1 MKTVTVLKVATLGR
15 VYLGK
20 DLMGKLTLDIGD
32 FIQFVEDD
40 GRIFVEKITPTV
52 EA

>member
-20 DLMGKLTLDIGD
+20 DLMDKLALGIGD
-32 FIQFVEDD
+32 YVQFVEDD
-40 GRIFVEKITPTV
+40 GRVFVEKITPAAET
-52 EA
+52 